1 MYSILHCSGSQPGM
15 GFTPKGTF
23 GDVQRPFVVVIAGEG
38 DDPRTWWVK
47 ARDAVKLLQSSAPQ

>member
-1 MYSILHCSGSQPGM
+1 M

-23 GDVQRPFVVVIAGEG
+23 GDVQRPFVVVTAGEG
-38 DDPRTWWVK
+38 DDPGTWWVK